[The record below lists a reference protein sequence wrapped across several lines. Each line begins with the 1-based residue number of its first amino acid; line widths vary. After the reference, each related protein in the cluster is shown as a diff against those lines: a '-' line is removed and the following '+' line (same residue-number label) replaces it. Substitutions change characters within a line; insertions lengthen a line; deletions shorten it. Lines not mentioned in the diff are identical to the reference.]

1 MHNLL
6 RKIWFANHKFG
17 VSDVFCDLGSLASLQ
32 NVLACYSSVAVQWND
47 FKTFFALFSSFQHT
61 QIFLGNLWQPSNLL

>member
-6 RKIWFANHKFG
+6 RKIWFANQNLVFG

-47 FKTFFALFSSFQHT
+47 FKTLFVF
-61 QIFLGNLWQPSNLL
+61 